1 MIREKKD
8 KGNDE
13 FLYVA
18 GYIKA
23 GKNKGKFVAVQVR
36 NTMMINPVEPIFE
49 QYPEIEVLIV
59 GKKEKSVKK
68 FFQKLL

>member
-18 GYIKA
+18 GYIKD

-36 NTMMINPVEPIFE
+36 NTMMLNPVEPIFE